1 MLETQPVVVTQ
12 EGNAPPTARVPLPA
26 NRTLSQKSIFLVL
39 LVAALLNAGIVLVA
53 LPKLSR
59 PLMLTYSLN
68 FGDLYDL
75 IGRNLEEGSGYR
87 VDAKMGP
94 TMLREPGY
102 PILLAA
108 AFKVAGY
115 DIQTARVVC
124 VLLAFGAALLL
135 LRLTLKITGDA
146 MIAFW
151 AALVF
156 LLYPSTIFAE
166 ARAGIE
172 LPFIFTVL
180 LFMLVLYSAVE
191 KGSLWRYWAAGLLL
205 GVVAMVRGQILL
217 FPVFLFVYLM
227 FASKRM
233 SDRVKI
239 TLRLAI
245 LCFGMLI
252 IMSPWIVRN
261 YILVHKLVP
270 TGSVAGIAAQE
281 GLYACEDTTSEP
293 FYLAQTRAGF
303 ARAQLASQLGLPF
316 TGPYYQL
323 FYTPQDE
330 IKFNQALLKGVSAEY
345 RSHPGVF
352 ARCTAKNVFFNF
364 WFLGKRPQ
372 STFLNLALQLPLLGL
387 ALAGVF
393 ILWKRGLLHQAAI
406 VLLYIFYIPAVQ
418 SPIIA
423 HARHS
428 VLIVPFL
435 AMLAAVSLVSAW
447 RALVACT
454 SYV

>member
-1 MLETQPVVVTQ
+1 
-12 EGNAPPTARVPLPA
+12 
-26 NRTLSQKSIFLVL
+26 
-39 LVAALLNAGIVLVA
+39 
-53 LPKLSR
+53 
-59 PLMLTYSLN
+59 MLTYSLN

-108 AFKVAGY
+108 AFKVGGY

-217 FPVFLFVYLM
+217 FPVFLFVYLH
-227 FASKRM
+227 
-233 SDRVKI
+233 V
-239 TLRLAI
+239 
-245 LCFGMLI
+245 CFEE
-252 IMSPWIVRN
+252 
-261 YILVHKLVP
+261 H
-270 TGSVAGIAAQE
+270 E
-281 GLYACEDTTSEP
+281 
-293 FYLAQTRAGF
+293 
-303 ARAQLASQLGLPF
+303 
-316 TGPYYQL
+316 
-323 FYTPQDE
+323 
-330 IKFNQALLKGVSAEY
+330 
-345 RSHPGVF
+345 
-352 ARCTAKNVFFNF
+352 
-364 WFLGKRPQ
+364 
-372 STFLNLALQLPLLGL
+372 
-387 ALAGVF
+387 
-393 ILWKRGLLHQAAI
+393 
-406 VLLYIFYIPAVQ
+406 
-418 SPIIA
+418 
-423 HARHS
+423 
-428 VLIVPFL
+428 
-435 AMLAAVSLVSAW
+435 
-447 RALVACT
+447 
-454 SYV
+454 